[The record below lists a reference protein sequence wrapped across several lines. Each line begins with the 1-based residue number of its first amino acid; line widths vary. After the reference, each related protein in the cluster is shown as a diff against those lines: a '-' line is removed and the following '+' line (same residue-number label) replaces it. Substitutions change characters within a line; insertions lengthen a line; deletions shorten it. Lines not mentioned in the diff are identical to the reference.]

1 MKETVMEVR
10 TGTLS
15 FLRARDIGPRTEP
28 MTFNFSNPVRQAVAG
43 LAGTNFGFSPRDDHH
58 LGLVNVRLSTSINN
72 DVVTVEGTFGV
83 RDWSGEYDDD
93 YEGSIQFVLMAELET
108 GSVASNLTITSVEY
122 NQTIQFFRSQLDPAT
137 AQRDNSIG
145 LIAGK
150 STVLRTFVDTQTDPT
165 RPTIASISGLLEIRL
180 PNSATW
186 IPISPL
192 NGPIQPKRNSAIS
205 RRNANDT
212 LNFLI
217 PGSFYIKLC
226 SKELSRWSSFHR
238 RLYGD

>member
-1 MKETVMEVR
+1 MEVR

-43 LAGTNFGFSPRDDHH
+43 LVGTNFGFSPRDDHH

-108 GSVASNLTITSVEY
+108 GSVASNLTVTSVEY
-122 NQTIQFFRSQLDPAT
+122 NPTIQFFRSQLDPAT
-137 AQRDNSIG
+137 AQKDNSM
-145 LIAGK
+145 A
-150 STVLRTFVDTQTDPT
+150 
-165 RPTIASISGLLEIRL
+165 
-180 PNSATW
+180 
-186 IPISPL
+186 
-192 NGPIQPKRNSAIS
+192 
-205 RRNANDT
+205 
-212 LNFLI
+212 
-217 PGSFYIKLC
+217 
-226 SKELSRWSSFHR
+226 
-238 RLYGD
+238 